1 MLRKLTGVN
10 VLDLN
15 DLELE
20 KYRYSNI
27 ESKLSAIRTKSTTE
41 ETIQREILACNKIIE
56 YTLYLNDAL
65 EIIFSK
71 KYAETEKTLS
81 EVDSLIYALYYRNCC
96 YLISSYESCLSGF
109 VNTTH
114 LSLRSISETTEMI
127 YYLHLK
133 RNEEEA
139 KLFIKKELNEL
150 NTEETQ
156 IVKSKLSHFKP
167 SVIRKLLYEKNRIEQ
182 IRKEYEDLSRRAH
195 PSIKSA
201 LASYIEDLKVIH
213 DALIG
218 IVFFGISNIIATWEV
233 YHNILNQNKIV
244 KYNFALEEII
254 KEFGTPSFD
263 IIPDNPKIV
272 NKLNIRN
279 YGSC

>member
-1 MLRKLTGVN
+1 MIIELTGVN

-20 KYRYSNI
+20 KYKYSNI
-27 ESKLSAIRTKSTTE
+27 ESKLSAIRTKNATD

-56 YTLYLNDAL
+56 YSLYLKDAL

-71 KYAETEKTLS
+71 TYIETEKTLN
-81 EVDSLIYALYYRNCC
+81 EVNSLIYSLYYRNCC

-109 VNTTH
+109 VNTTL

-127 YYLHLK
+127 YYLHIK
-133 RNEEEA
+133 RNDKEA
-139 KLFIKKELNEL
+139 ELFLKKELNEL

-156 IVKSKLSHFKP
+156 IVKSRLNHFNP
-167 SVIRKLLYEKNRIEQ
+167 SVIRKLLYEKDKIEQ
-182 IRKEYEDLSRRAH
+182 IRKGYENLSRIAH
-195 PSIKSA
+195 PSIKSVF
-201 LASYIEDLKVIH
+201 ASYIEDLKVIH

-218 IVFFGISNIIATWEV
+218 IIFFGISNIIATWEV

-254 KEFGTPSFD
+254 KIFGTPSYD